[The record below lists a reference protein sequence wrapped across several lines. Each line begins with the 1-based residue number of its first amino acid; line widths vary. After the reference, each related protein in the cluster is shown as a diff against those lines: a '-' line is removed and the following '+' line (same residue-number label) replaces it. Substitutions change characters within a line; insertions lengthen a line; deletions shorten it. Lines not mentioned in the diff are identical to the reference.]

1 MFIVAAESAFAF
13 FCLDD
18 LLPVVAAVQQIAV
31 QVASVHFFFS
41 LHQVAM
47 PKDGVRIIVL
57 LSHYGDASRCA
68 HPIHR
73 KVRLRLI
80 TALLLCGGGV
90 GRLPFFKLVILW
102 LHERLHA
109 LLRA

>member
-18 LLPVVAAVQQIAV
+18 LLPVFAAVQQIAV
-31 QVASVHFFFS
+31 QVAFVHFFFS

-47 PKDGVRIIVL
+47 PKNGARIIVL

-73 KVRLRLI
+73 KVRLRMI
-80 TALLLCGGGV
+80 TALLLCGGW
-90 GRLPFFKLVILW
+90 GRALV
-102 LHERLHA
+102 RL
-109 LLRA
+109 